1 MALLMLD
8 TILVGVLTY
17 QGLVQLYE
25 YTKYPSVGK
34 YLWGMSIFAVI
45 SMLIVFGVIYNLH
58 YIL

>member
-34 YLWGMSIFAVI
+34 YLWGIIIFGVDAELV
-45 SMLIVFGVIYNLH
+45 VFGIISNLH
-58 YIL
+58 FIL